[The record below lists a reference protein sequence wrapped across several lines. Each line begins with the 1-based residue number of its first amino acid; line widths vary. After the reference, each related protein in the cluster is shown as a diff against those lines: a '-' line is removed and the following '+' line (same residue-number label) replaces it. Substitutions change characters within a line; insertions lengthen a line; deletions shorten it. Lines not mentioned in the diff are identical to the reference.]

1 MRKDE
6 KELKSVVRTA
16 RRKERRERQG
26 EGGAKVQV
34 TPMETEKPKK
44 KLSRSQWGNEK
55 VDDLVRKVL
64 GRQRVWK
71 DTEKRKREKVWT
83 CLNECSNTGRSL
95 GKIGRGEPPHE
106 YWEEERRKREKK
118 AKEKVAKEEKKSVE
132 KMIENLI
139 DNLLSATVSEQMK
152 DSISS
157 VRDMKRKG
165 EPSKESKKGT
175 RCLVLHY

>member
-1 MRKDE
+1 MERTMKEREKKHARAKRHNQSARTKRARSKARKLRKDE
-6 KELKSVVRTA
+6 KEFNSVVRTA

-71 DTEKRKREKVWT
+71 DTEKRKREKV
-83 CLNECSNTGRSL
+83 
-95 GKIGRGEPPHE
+95 
-106 YWEEERRKREKK
+106 
-118 AKEKVAKEEKKSVE
+118 
-132 KMIENLI
+132 
-139 DNLLSATVSEQMK
+139 
-152 DSISS
+152 
-157 VRDMKRKG
+157 
-165 EPSKESKKGT
+165 
-175 RCLVLHY
+175 

>member
-1 MRKDE
+1 MMEKKVKEREKWHARIKSHIQRQAKSARTKRARPKARKLRKEE
-6 KELKSVVRTA
+6 KDLKSAARAA

-71 DTEKRKREKVWT
+71 DTEKRKREKV
-83 CLNECSNTGRSL
+83 
-95 GKIGRGEPPHE
+95 
-106 YWEEERRKREKK
+106 
-118 AKEKVAKEEKKSVE
+118 
-132 KMIENLI
+132 
-139 DNLLSATVSEQMK
+139 
-152 DSISS
+152 
-157 VRDMKRKG
+157 
-165 EPSKESKKGT
+165 
-175 RCLVLHY
+175 

>member
-1 MRKDE
+1 MERTMKERERKHARAKRHNQRQAKSARTKRARSKARKLRKDE
-6 KELKSVVRTA
+6 KELNSVVRTA

-71 DTEKRKREKVWT
+71 DTEKRKREKV
-83 CLNECSNTGRSL
+83 
-95 GKIGRGEPPHE
+95 
-106 YWEEERRKREKK
+106 
-118 AKEKVAKEEKKSVE
+118 
-132 KMIENLI
+132 
-139 DNLLSATVSEQMK
+139 
-152 DSISS
+152 
-157 VRDMKRKG
+157 
-165 EPSKESKKGT
+165 
-175 RCLVLHY
+175 